1 MSSSATV
8 TERSLQEL
16 RPVVD
21 AALQDRLQ
29 PGPLC
34 PARLQEA
41 MAYSLMSGGKR
52 LRAILVLLSAEACGG
67 NRNPALPAACAIEM
81 MHAYS
86 LIHDDLPAMD
96 DDDLR
101 RGQPTVHIVFGE
113 ALAILAGD
121 ALLTRAFEVLAGEI
135 TPPETAARCCALLAS
150 AGGAIGMVGGQVADL
165 EATSAP
171 EHTSGPAADRDLET
185 LRHIHQRKT
194 GRLFACS
201 FELGAAV
208 AGADD
213 LRQTQL
219 RDAGLA
225 LGQAFQITDDLLD
238 VDGNIERTGKAGGRD
253 HDLGKLTY
261 PALVGVEESWK
272 QARQHVALAC
282 EVLAPLGERADR
294 LRALAEFI
302 IERDH

>member
-101 RGQPTVHIVFGE
+101 RGKPTCHIAFDE
-113 ALAILAGD
+113 ATAILAGD
-121 ALLTRAFEVLAGEI
+121 ALQTLAFRLLSDAPALSDSQRIAMIRTLAD
-135 TPPETAARCCALLAS
+135 AS
-150 AGGAIGMVGGQVADL
+150 GHSGMVGGQAIDL
-165 EATSAP
+165 ESVGRQLTV
-171 EHTSGPAADRDLET
+171 EQLET
-185 LRHIHQRKT
+185 ALSHI
-194 GRLFACS
+194 
-201 FELGAAV
+201 
-208 AGADD
+208 AG
-213 LRQTQL
+213 
-219 RDAGLA
+219 
-225 LGQAFQITDDLLD
+225 
-238 VDGNIERTGKAGGRD
+238 
-253 HDLGKLTY
+253 
-261 PALVGVEESWK
+261 
-272 QARQHVALAC
+272 
-282 EVLAPLGERADR
+282 
-294 LRALAEFI
+294 
-302 IERDH
+302 